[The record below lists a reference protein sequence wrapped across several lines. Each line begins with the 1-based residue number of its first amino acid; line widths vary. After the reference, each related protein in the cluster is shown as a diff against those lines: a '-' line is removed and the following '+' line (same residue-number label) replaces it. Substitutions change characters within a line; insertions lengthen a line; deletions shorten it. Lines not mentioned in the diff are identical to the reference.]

1 MDSDVQLIRRAGPQH
16 GLVTRAD
23 VEAVG
28 LSTSGWF
35 RRLGTGLW
43 VRQNPNVY
51 RSPAATPSYD
61 QRCFALLLSA
71 EPDGTLSHRTA
82 ARLLG
87 LDGFD
92 RERSLHVTINSR
104 RRLLRPNAVVHRSK
118 TMAATDV
125 VVVRS
130 MRVTAGART
139 LCDLAGYCSMRQLED
154 AVDSAMRNRIVT
166 ETELRM
172 RLAELRG
179 RGARKL
185 DIVLDGLPQGG
196 LHTRLEREF
205 LTVSR
210 AAGLTDPSG
219 QVVLRENSSFLA
231 RVDFFYEILNLV
243 VEVSGH
249 RSHSI
254 RSARANDAKRQRG
267 LVRIGRR
274 VVEFTGDEVFHQP
287 LMVQQE
293 LRSLAT

>member
-1 MDSDVQLIRRAGPQH
+1 MDSDVELIRRAGPQH

-23 VEAVG
+23 VAAVG
-28 LSTSGWF
+28 LSTSGWC

-43 VRQNPNVY
+43 VRQVPNVY
-51 RSPAATPSYD
+51 RSPAAAPSYD
-61 QRCFALLLSA
+61 QRCLALLLSA
-71 EPDGTLSHRTA
+71 QPDGTLSHRTA
-82 ARLLG
+82 ARVLG

-92 RERSLHVTINSR
+92 KERSLHVTIGQR

-118 TMAATDV
+118 TMATTDV
-125 VVVRS
+125 VVVRG

-139 LCDLAGYCSMRQLED
+139 LCDLAGYCSMTQLED

-166 ETELRM
+166 ESDLRR

-205 LTVSR
+205 LVVSR
-210 AAGLTDPSG
+210 SAGLPDPIG
-219 QVVLRENSSFLA
+219 QVVMRENSAFLA
-231 RVDFFYEILNLV
+231 RVDFFYDMLNLV

-249 RSHSI
+249 RSHST

-274 VVEFTGDEVFHQP
+274 VVEFTSDEVFRQP
-287 LMVQQE
+287 LMVQRE
-293 LRSLAT
+293 LRALAA